1 MMRSSGYPKKAMI
14 TMLIGAVFSVIL
26 TPIFLYG
33 FDLGIKGVAWATV
46 ISMFLG
52 MLFVMHHFL
61 QESSLIRLRWKNI
74 RLDKKIIASIVS
86 IGMSPFSMQVAASG
100 VALLM
105 NTSLYVT
112 VATLL

>member
-1 MMRSSGYPKKAMI
+1 MMRSSGYPKKAMV

-33 FDLGIKGVAWATV
+33 FDLGIQGVAWATV

-61 QESSLIRLRWKNI
+61 QKKSLVNI
-74 RLDKKIIASIVS
+74 
-86 IGMSPFSMQVAASG
+86 
-100 VALLM
+100 
-105 NTSLYVT
+105 N
-112 VATLL
+112 